1 MKPAVSRLLVGLMPL
16 GLLLFLGMTL
26 PLPVPKEPQGGGQP
40 AGLQS
45 KFLNSTSCASCHA
58 NAPLATAMRDAK
70 SRGLGP
76 FDLWRSSMM
85 ANASRDPFWRAVVS
99 AEIKATPSRKA
110 DIEAK
115 CMRCHAPMESN
126 DFHGDTDARMSL
138 KMLDDSSDP
147 RNPLARD
154 GASCTVCHQILPDNL
169 GKPSSYTG
177 NFHIGPSKKIF
188 GPHSNPFTQQMLMR
202 TGMTPVKGDHIKKS
216 GLCATCH
223 TVMTHTLDKN
233 GKDTGSTLPEQT
245 PYLEWRN
252 SIFNNEV
259 QNPGP
264 SAQSCQGCHLPI
276 KDVDG
281 NNIST
286 KIARNPGGRDYPF
299 LSKRAPFGRHILVGG
314 NTLLPEIFRDNA
326 QALGVIAPA
335 SAFNATIAAA
345 KDQLQKRS
353 AKISLQG
360 LSRSG
365 NDIKFRVRVENL
377 AGHKFP
383 SAYPSRRAW
392 LRVQVLDK
400 FNKTVFL
407 SGDFDGVGRILGA
420 SGNPLAEEKAGGPYF
435 VHRDSIT
442 ASGQVQVWEAQ
453 MGDDQN
459 QLTFTLLRAAK
470 YLKDNRILPK
480 GWVSTHPDAPMTKPV
495 GVVGDG
501 NFVGG
506 KDEVSFTVPAPS
518 SAGPYKIEVSLLY
531 QTLSHRFADELF
543 QIQTPEIKAFQ
554 SYWTK
559 ATRIPVVVD
568 RAVGS
573 QN

>member
-1 MKPAVSRLLVGLMPL
+1 MNHSLFRVFVGLLPL
-16 GLLLFLGMTL
+16 GLVLSMGMTA
-26 PLPVPKEPQGGGQP
+26 PTTPPSAIQGGGQP
-40 AGLQS
+40 TGLQS
-45 KFLNSTSCASCHA
+45 KFLNSTSCASCHS

-70 SRGLGP
+70 SRGLGQ

-85 ANASRDPFWRAVVS
+85 ANASRDPLWRAVVS

-126 DFHGDTDARMSL
+126 TFQGDTDARMSL
-138 KMLDDSSDP
+138 KMLDDSNDP

-154 GASCTVCHQILPDNL
+154 GASCTVCHQILPDNF
-169 GKPSSYTG
+169 GKASSYTG

-188 GPHSNPFTQQMLMR
+188 GPHASPFSQQMLMR
-202 TGMTPVKGDHIKKS
+202 TGFTPAKGDHINKS

-223 TVMTHTLDKN
+223 TVMTHTLDKT
-233 GKDTGSTLPEQT
+233 GKGTGSTLPEQT

-252 SIFNNEV
+252 SIYNKEV

-264 SAQSCQGCHLPI
+264 SAQSCQDCHLPT
-276 KDVDG
+276 KDEDG
-281 NNIST
+281 KPIST
-286 KIARNPGGRDYPF
+286 KLARNPGGRDYNF
-299 LSKRAPFGRHILVGG
+299 LSKRAPFGRHLLVGG

-326 QALGVIAPA
+326 QALGVVAP
-335 SAFNATIAAA
+335 SAGFNATIAAA

-353 AKISLQG
+353 AKLSIQG
-360 LSRSG
+360 LTRSG
-365 NDIKFRVRVENL
+365 SDIKFRVRVENL

-392 LRVQVLDK
+392 LKVRVLDK
-400 FNKTVFL
+400 SNKQIFL
-407 SGDFDGVGRILGA
+407 SGGYDAIGRILGA
-420 SGNPLAEEKAGGPYF
+420 NGNPLAEETAGGPF
-435 VHRDSIT
+435 LAHRDAIT
-442 ASGQVQVWEAQ
+442 ASGQVQVWETQ

-459 QLTFTLLRAAK
+459 KLTFTLLRGAK

-480 GWVSTHPDAPMTKPV
+480 GWVASHPDAPLTKPV
-495 GVVGDG
+495 GVGGDT

-506 KDEVSFTVPAPS
+506 QDDVSFSVSAPS
-518 SAGPYKIEVSLLY
+518 SGGPYKIEVSLLY

-543 QIQTPEIKAFQ
+543 QVQTPEIQAFKA
-554 SYWTK
+554 YWAK
-559 ATRIPVVVD
+559 ATRVPVEV
-568 RAVGS
+568 AKASGT